1 MLNSAGVRQRRIRLL
16 DLYGSLLTEHQ
27 RRIVH
32 LAWEEDWSYGE
43 IAERES
49 VSRTAIYDLVRRT
62 ALSLDLYERKLRLE
76 RQRRSRAR
84 SIDAVQRRL
93 LGLER
98 QLTALSRAI
107 AETT

>member
-16 DLYGSLLTEHQ
+16 DLYASLLTEHQ